1 MSARTMIRRA
11 IRIVVACLM
20 VAGFA
25 PRGASAQT
33 QSATTVRVAHH
44 AVVMETPRGDA
55 LVLGSVEAGVVV
67 EIVGRQ
73 DLWYEVTAPGGAK
86 WSRGWIHQR
95 DLVGVG
101 AGPARP
107 SASAASARK
116 PAAPHLRGFGEVG
129 GTLFTAQKSFEAI
142 LDSGAGTAFG
152 FGAQLVLP
160 SGVFVEAGVERFAK
174 TGSRV
179 VVSGTDI
186 FRLPVP
192 DTITL
197 MPIGATVGYRDAS
210 SHWTRIAAYF
220 GVGAGW
226 LSYKEESPAPAPSV
240 SDGHIEYHVS
250 AGAEFKMAAGVWTAG
265 EVRWRTAP
273 NALGSAGIGT
283 SLGDSDLGGTTF
295 VFKVLFG
302 R

>member
-1 MSARTMIRRA
+1 MSAGTVIRGALRVA
-11 IRIVVACLM
+11 VACLM

-25 PRGASAQT
+25 RRGAAAQA
-33 QSATTVRVAHH
+33 QSATTVRVSHH
-44 AVVMETPRGDA
+44 AVVMEAPRGDA

-73 DLWYEVTAPGGAK
+73 DLWYEVTAPAGAR

-101 AGPARP
+101 AGSMRP
-107 SASAASARK
+107 LASAASARK
-116 PAAPHLRGFGEVG
+116 PGALHLRGFGEVG

-142 LDSGAGTAFG
+142 LDSGAGTSFG
-152 FGAQLVLP
+152 LGAQLVLP
-160 SGVFVEAGVERFAK
+160 SGLFVEVGVERFAK

-179 VVSGTDI
+179 VASGTDI

-192 DTITL
+192 DTVTL
-197 MPIGATVGYRDAS
+197 MPIGATVGYREAS
-210 SHWTRIAAYF
+210 SRWNRLALYA
-220 GVGAGW
+220 GVGAGR
-226 LSYKEESPAPAPSV
+226 LSLKEESPAPAPSV
-240 SDGHIEYHVS
+240 DEAHIEYHVI
-250 AGAEFKMAAGVWTAG
+250 AGAEFKMAAGVWAAG

-273 NALGSAGIGT
+273 NALGSDGIGG
-283 SLGDSDLGGTTF
+283 SLGDSNLGGTSF
-295 VFKVLFG
+295 VFKVLLG